1 MRAAAAIGLA
11 CAITLA
17 GCGSDVG
24 APVKAKVQQFV
35 IAARAHDY
43 ATICDQVLAPS
54 LVSRLT
60 AAGAGCEQAMQV
72 GFGGVQSPTLSIGKV
87 VVSGK
92 TATVITLTGAKGQI
106 SSIDAIE
113 LVKTDHGWRVASLGS
128 PAQPAKP

>member
-1 MRAAAAIGLA
+1 MRATTAIGLA
-11 CAITLA
+11 CAIALS
-17 GCGSDVG
+17 GCGSDAG
-24 APVKAKVQQFV
+24 TQVKAKVEQFV
-35 IAARAHDY
+35 TAARSHDY
-43 ATICDQVLAPS
+43 RTICNQVLAPS

-60 AAGAGCEQAMQV
+60 AAGVDCEQAMQV
-72 GFGGVQSPTLSIGKV
+72 GLGGVQEPTLSIGKV

-128 PAQPAKP
+128 PAPRTKQ